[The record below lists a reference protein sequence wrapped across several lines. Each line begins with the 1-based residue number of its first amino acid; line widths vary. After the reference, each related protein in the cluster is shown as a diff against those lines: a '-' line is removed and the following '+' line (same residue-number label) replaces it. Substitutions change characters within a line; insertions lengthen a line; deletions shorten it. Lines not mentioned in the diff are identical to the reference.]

1 MPGLPPFAGAVL
13 AGGASRRMGRDK
25 ALIEVGGWPL
35 AAIAAA
41 ALADAG
47 AGGPILGIGG
57 DGPSLARLGLVAVA
71 DDYPGQGPLGGVLTA
86 LARTRHDVVVVLA
99 CDVPGADAGAVH
111 RVVAALVAAP
121 AADVAVPVLDGDGG
135 RRQPMHGAWRRSA
148 LPVVRRAF
156 DEGERA
162 VHRVLDDLAVVT
174 VAGIPELA
182 MVDVDT
188 PNDLRRA
195 RLVERGRRPPHWD
208 VMSESTRPEVP
219 EVDVDHLAEAA
230 AAGAW
235 VLDVRQSDEYEEGH
249 VPGAHLIPLDELS
262 ARHGEV
268 PKDQEVYV
276 VCGSGGRSAAATQAL
291 NGAGYRTVNVA
302 GGTKGWIAA
311 GNAVV
316 TGTEPN

>member
-1 MPGLPPFAGAVL
+1 MPELPPFTGAVL

-25 ALIEVGGWPL
+25 ALVEVGGRPL
-35 AAIAAA
+35 AAIAAC

-47 AGGPILGIGG
+47 AEGPILGIGG
-57 DGPSLARLGLVAVA
+57 DGAALARLGLVAVV
-71 DDYPGQGPLGGVLTA
+71 DDHPGEGPLGGVLTA
-86 LARTRHDVVVVLA
+86 LDRAPHEVVVVLA
-99 CDVPGADAGAVH
+99 CDVPATDAGAVR

-121 AADVAVPVLDGDGG
+121 AADVAVPELGGEGG
-135 RRQPMHGAWRRSA
+135 RRQPMHAAWRRCA
-148 LPVVRRAF
+148 LPAVRRAF
-156 DEGERA
+156 DQGERT
-162 VHRVLDDLAVVT
+162 VHRVLDHLAVAT
-174 VAGIPELA
+174 VAGIPDLA
-182 MVDVDT
+182 MADVDT
-188 PNDLRRA
+188 PDDLLRA

-208 VMSESTRPEVP
+208 VMSEPTEP
-219 EVDVDHLAEAA
+219 EVDVDRLAEVAG
-230 AAGAW
+230 AGAW
-235 VLDVRQSDEYEEGH
+235 VLDVRQPDEYEEGH

-262 ARHGEV
+262 TRHGEV

-311 GNAVV
+311 GNPVV